1 MVKYILTKD
10 TSTKENDMTKNFEQL
25 KADLDA
31 AILEGIWVPNDL
43 LPERYH
49 DNREGGSTLER
60 IERIYQK
67 EVAPLLDVDPRE
79 KSVVIS
85 DGVIQ
90 HGSQERIDVLNRYR
104 DAVENEQ
111 EDYHEINEDRLY
123 RNQQAFASAMG
134 IDVEDADDV

>member
-1 MVKYILTKD
+1 MVKYIVTKD
-10 TSTKENDMTKNFEQL
+10 TSTKENHMTKNFEQL
-25 KADLDA
+25 KIEMDA

-49 DNREGGSTLER
+49 DNREGGSTLAR
-60 IERIYQK
+60 LERIYQK

-111 EDYHEINEDRLY
+111 EDFYEVNEDRLY
-123 RNQQAFASAMG
+123 RNQQAFASATEL
-134 IDVEDADDV
+134 DLEEPE

>member
-31 AILEGIWVPNDL
+31 AILEGIWVPNEM

-60 IERIYQK
+60 IERIYNK
-67 EVAPLLDVDPRE
+67 EVAPLINADPRE

-90 HGSQERIDVLNRYR
+90 HGNQERIDVLNRYR
-104 DAVENEQ
+104 DAVEIEQ
-111 EDYHEINEDRLY
+111 EDD
-123 RNQQAFASAMG
+123 G
-134 IDVEDADDV
+134 V

>member
-1 MVKYILTKD
+1 MVKYIVTKD

-25 KADLDA
+25 KIEMDA

-49 DNREGGSTLER
+49 DNREGGSTLAR
-60 IERIYQK
+60 LERIYQK

-111 EDYHEINEDRLY
+111 EDFYEVNEDRLY
-123 RNQQAFASAMG
+123 RNQQAFASA
-134 IDVEDADDV
+134 VELNLEEEEI

>member
-1 MVKYILTKD
+1 MRRN
-10 TSTKENDMTKNFEQL
+10 EMTKNFEQL

-31 AILEGIWVPNDL
+31 AILECLWVPNDI

-60 IERIYQK
+60 VEHIYHK
-67 EVAPLLDVDPRE
+67 EVAPILDIDTRE

-90 HGSQERIDVLNRYR
+90 HGSQERIDILNKYR
-104 DAVENEQ
+104 EDVDAGREAAPTAE
-111 EDYHEINEDRLY
+111 EIDRVIGGY
-123 RNQQAFASAMG
+123 GQGPDGKVAQ
-134 IDVEDADDV
+134 

>member
-1 MVKYILTKD
+1 M
-10 TSTKENDMTKNFEQL
+10 
-25 KADLDA
+25 DA
-31 AILEGIWVPNDL
+31 AILEGIWVPNEM

-60 IERIYQK
+60 IERIYNK
-67 EVAPLLDVDPRE
+67 EVAPILNVDPRE

-111 EDYHEINEDRLY
+111 EDFYEVNEDRLY
-123 RNQQAFASAMG
+123 RNNQAFASAMEL
-134 IDVEDADDV
+134 DLEEAE

>member
-1 MVKYILTKD
+1 M
-10 TSTKENDMTKNFEQL
+10 SKELFDR
-25 KADLDA
+25 LDK

-60 IERIYQK
+60 VERIYNK
-67 EVAPLLDVDPRE
+67 EVAPNLNVDPRE

-90 HGSQERIDVLNRYR
+90 HGSQERIDILNKYR
-104 DAVENEQ
+104 DDVDNGR
-111 EDYHEINEDRLY
+111 DIGYNVNEDKLY
-123 RNQQAFASAMG
+123 RLEQAFAAATE
-134 IDVEDADDV
+134 IDLDEDD

>member
-10 TSTKENDMTKNFEQL
+10 TPTKANDMTKNFEQL
-25 KADLDA
+25 KVEMDA
-31 AILEGIWVPNDL
+31 AILEGIWVPNEM

-60 IERIYQK
+60 IERIYNK
-67 EVAPLLDVDPRE
+67 EVAPILNVDPRE

-111 EDYHEINEDRLY
+111 EDFYEVNEDRLY
-123 RNQQAFASAMG
+123 RNNQAFASAMEL
-134 IDVEDADDV
+134 DLEETE

>member
-1 MVKYILTKD
+1 
-10 TSTKENDMTKNFEQL
+10 MTKNFEQL
-25 KADLDA
+25 KTELDQ

-60 IERIYQK
+60 VERIYNK
-67 EVAPLLDVDPRE
+67 EVAPLLNVDPRE

-90 HGSQERIDVLNRYR
+90 HGNQERIDILNQYQNDVDNGR
-104 DAVENEQ
+104 DIEYNVNENK
-111 EDYHEINEDRLY
+111 LY
-123 RNQQAFASAMG
+123 RNEMAMASAMG
-134 IDVEDADDV
+134 LDVEDDE

>member
-1 MVKYILTKD
+1 
-10 TSTKENDMTKNFEQL
+10 MTKNFEQL
-25 KADLDA
+25 KVEMDA

-49 DNREGGSTLER
+49 DNREGGSTLAR
-60 IERIYQK
+60 LERIYQK
-67 EVAPLLDVDPRE
+67 EVAPLLNVDPRE

-90 HGSQERIDVLNRYR
+90 HGNQERIDVLNRYR

-111 EDYHEINEDRLY
+111 EDFYEVNEDRLY
-123 RNQQAFASAMG
+123 RNQQAFASA
-134 IDVEDADDV
+134 VELNLEEEEI

>member
-1 MVKYILTKD
+1 MVKYIVTKD

-31 AILEGIWVPNDL
+31 AILEGIWVPNEM

-60 IERIYQK
+60 IERIYNK
-67 EVAPLLDVDPRE
+67 EVAPLLNVDPRE

-111 EDYHEINEDRLY
+111 EDFYEVNEDRLY
-123 RNQQAFASAMG
+123 RNQQAFASAMEL
-134 IDVEDADDV
+134 DLEEAE

>member
-1 MVKYILTKD
+1 MVKYIVTKD
-10 TSTKENDMTKNFEQL
+10 TSTKANDMTKNFEQL
-25 KADLDA
+25 KMEMDA

-60 IERIYQK
+60 VERIYNK
-67 EVAPLLDVDPRE
+67 EVAPLLNADPRE

-90 HGSQERIDVLNRYR
+90 HGNQERIDVLNRYR

-111 EDYHEINEDRLY
+111 EDYHEVNEDRLY
-123 RNQQAFASAMG
+123 RNQQAFASVMELNLE
-134 IDVEDADDV
+134 EDE

>member
-10 TSTKENDMTKNFEQL
+10 TSTKANDMTKNFEQL

-31 AILEGIWVPNDL
+31 AILEGIWVPNEM

-60 IERIYQK
+60 IERIYNK
-67 EVAPLLDVDPRE
+67 EVAPLLNVDPRE

-111 EDYHEINEDRLY
+111 EDFYEVNEDRLY
-123 RNQQAFASAMG
+123 RNQQAFAYATEL
-134 IDVEDADDV
+134 DLEETE

>member
-1 MVKYILTKD
+1 
-10 TSTKENDMTKNFEQL
+10 MTKNFEQL
-25 KADLDA
+25 KMEMDA
-31 AILEGIWVPNDL
+31 AILEGIWVPNEM

-60 IERIYQK
+60 IERIYNK
-67 EVAPLLDVDPRE
+67 EVAPILNVDPRE

-111 EDYHEINEDRLY
+111 EDFYEVNDDRLY
-123 RNQQAFASAMG
+123 RNQQAFASA
-134 IDVEDADDV
+134 VELDLEEAE

>member
-10 TSTKENDMTKNFEQL
+10 TSTKANDMTKNFEQL
-25 KADLDA
+25 KAEMDA
-31 AILEGIWVPNDL
+31 AILEGIWVPNEM

-60 IERIYQK
+60 IERIYNK
-67 EVAPLLDVDPRE
+67 EVAPLLNVDPRE

-111 EDYHEINEDRLY
+111 EDFYEVNEDRLY
-123 RNQQAFASAMG
+123 RNQQAFASAMEL
-134 IDVEDADDV
+134 DLEETE

>member
-1 MVKYILTKD
+1 
-10 TSTKENDMTKNFEQL
+10 MTKNFEQL

-31 AILEGIWVPNDL
+31 AILEGIWVPNEM

-60 IERIYQK
+60 IERIYNK
-67 EVAPLLDVDPRE
+67 EVAPLLNVDPRE

-111 EDYHEINEDRLY
+111 EDFYEVNSDRLY
-123 RNQQAFASAMG
+123 RNQQAFASAMEL
-134 IDVEDADDV
+134 DLEETE

>member
-10 TSTKENDMTKNFEQL
+10 TPTKENHMTKNFEQL
-25 KADLDA
+25 KMEMDA
-31 AILEGIWVPNDL
+31 AILEGIWVPNEM

-60 IERIYQK
+60 IERIYNK
-67 EVAPLLDVDPRE
+67 EVAPLLNVDPRE

-111 EDYHEINEDRLY
+111 EDFYEVNEDRLY
-123 RNQQAFASAMG
+123 RNHQAFASAMEL
-134 IDVEDADDV
+134 DLEEAE

>member
-1 MVKYILTKD
+1 
-10 TSTKENDMTKNFEQL
+10 MTKNFEQL
-25 KADLDA
+25 KTELDQ

-60 IERIYQK
+60 VERIYNK
-67 EVAPLLDVDPRE
+67 EVAPHLNIDPRE

-90 HGSQERIDVLNRYR
+90 HGSQERIDILNQYQNDVDNGR
-104 DAVENEQ
+104 DIEYNVNESK
-111 EDYHEINEDRLY
+111 LY
-123 RNQQAFASAMG
+123 RNEMAMASAMG
-134 IDVEDADDV
+134 LDVEDEK

>member
-10 TSTKENDMTKNFEQL
+10 TSTKANDMTKNFEQL
-25 KADLDA
+25 KAEMDA
-31 AILEGIWVPNDL
+31 AILEGIWVPNEM

-60 IERIYQK
+60 IERIYNK
-67 EVAPLLDVDPRE
+67 EVAPLLNVDPRE

-111 EDYHEINEDRLY
+111 EDFYEVNEDRLY
-123 RNQQAFASAMG
+123 RNQQAFASAMELNLE
-134 IDVEDADDV
+134 EDE

>member
-10 TSTKENDMTKNFEQL
+10 TSTKANDMTKNFEQL
-25 KADLDA
+25 KAEMDA
-31 AILEGIWVPNDL
+31 AILEGIWVPNEM

-60 IERIYQK
+60 IERIYNK
-67 EVAPLLDVDPRE
+67 EVAPLLNVDPRE

-111 EDYHEINEDRLY
+111 EDFYEVNEDRLY
-123 RNQQAFASAMG
+123 RNQQAFASAMEL
-134 IDVEDADDV
+134 DLEEAE